1 MKLNDIYKKITAL
14 DEAINEAASASINM
28 SGDNAEDVIK
38 LMNALKGTEGAKAG
52 EAIPTAIKPAMNP
65 MMGPVDPHDDMMSMM
80 DLVSDK
86 PKGMDMDKPGMD
98 MDKPMNDMEPCG
110 SEEDTVEGEWDN
122 APDEKYQDHNFMTK
136 DIATG
141 HDGAEKKS
149 HGPVSGGDNPMAL
162 EDELRAE
169 LSAKLSEFMQEGGR
183 RDMDCAHCDGEGK
196 HGDKECAEC
205 GGTGEAQDDDV
216 AESKAKPD
224 FLDMDKDGDKK
235 EPMKK
240 AIKDKDAKKE
250 SVQEAVGD
258 FAKPIYDL
266 LDQLGDNAEAKLL
279 DDLIRYLDADVI
291 KDFVKEFRSNHEYDN
306 GMEYES
312 VEESDIDQIADVG
325 KVYSKINKMKMD
337 LVDNGMEPEDAQDE
351 ACEKYDCDPAMYDKY
366 VEMKR
371 DDREKVK
378 EGDDKKVQLPSGK
391 EMKKCQDKGMSK
403 ADIMKKYTEMGCESK
418 QLEKLYASSCM

>member
-1 MKLNDIYKKITAL
+1 
-14 DEAINEAASASINM
+14 
-28 SGDNAEDVIK
+28 
-38 LMNALKGTEGAKAG
+38 
-52 EAIPTAIKPAMNP
+52 
-65 MMGPVDPHDDMMSMM
+65 
-80 DLVSDK
+80 
-86 PKGMDMDKPGMD
+86 
-98 MDKPMNDMEPCG
+98 
-110 SEEDTVEGEWDN
+110 
-122 APDEKYQDHNFMTK
+122 MTK

-169 LSAKLSEFMQEGGR
+169 LSAKLSEFMQEGGG

-250 SVQEAVGD
+250 SVQE
-258 FAKPIYDL
+258 
-266 LDQLGDNAEAKLL
+266 
-279 DDLIRYLDADVI
+279 
-291 KDFVKEFRSNHEYDN
+291 
-306 GMEYES
+306 
-312 VEESDIDQIADVG
+312 
-325 KVYSKINKMKMD
+325 
-337 LVDNGMEPEDAQDE
+337 
-351 ACEKYDCDPAMYDKY
+351 
-366 VEMKR
+366 
-371 DDREKVK
+371 
-378 EGDDKKVQLPSGK
+378 GDDKKVQLPSGK

-418 QLEKLYASSCM
+418 QLEKLYASSCGSH